1 MKKYVL
7 VLLALG
13 IASIAFGMAAKGIIP
28 YAPTIG
34 WLLGFCFFTSST
46 VIAFVARRRE
56 QEHVGKKR

>member
-13 IASIAFGMAAKGIIP
+13 IASMVFAMVAKGIIP

-34 WLLGFCFFTSST
+34 WLLGFCFFVAAT
-46 VIAFVARRRE
+46 VIAFIAFVARNRR
-56 QEHVGKKR
+56 

>member
-7 VLLALG
+7 ALLALG
-13 IASIAFGMAAKGIIP
+13 IVSMVFGAVAKDIP

-34 WLLGFCFFTSST
+34 WLLGFCCFVAST

-56 QEHVGKKR
+56 QDHVGKKR